1 MDETRACASLHYGL
15 PLIGGFM
22 TKRKPTTPGEILQE
36 EYLTPLGVTQKELAD
51 HIGCDVK
58 VINRLV
64 NGRTGVTALL
74 ALKLAAKL
82 NTSPEFWINAQ
93 KAVDIYEAS
102 KSIGELPTPLIV
114 LGRKSDQQMDYAS
127 LG

>member
-1 MDETRACASLHYGL
+1 MINL
-15 PLIGGFM
+15 
-22 TKRKPTTPGEILQE
+22 KRKPTTPGEILQE
-36 EYLTPLGVTQKELAD
+36 EYLTPLGLTQKELAS
-51 HIGCDVK
+51 HIECDVK

-64 NGRTGVTALL
+64 NGRTSVTAPL

-82 NTSPEFWINAQ
+82 NTTPEFWLNAQ

-102 KSIGELPTPLIV
+102 KKIGKLTTPLIV
-114 LGRKSDQQMDYAS
+114 LGRTTFHKIGYAS